1 MKITYTINNPET
13 YFEKNSNL
21 SSIKKLLKYTRLIS
35 CILVIFLILMIVFSL
50 ILPNHQEGTNHILQC
65 CFICF
70 FLVFVLQGFF
80 EVFFKYQDK
89 KNWEYKLSQR
99 VSLNDT
105 LVTMTQ
111 QKITQTKNILYNYT
125 INFND
130 IEELVWDKEKNLLH
144 LHFSDIKT
152 YKNVFTL
159 KKSENKIETFKTKE
173 DFISIFLEDSFAYD
187 LLENLRQTTGK
198 KIIIIK

>member
-144 LHFSDIKT
+144 LPFSDIKT
-152 YKNVFTL
+152 YKNVFN
-159 KKSENKIETFKTKE
+159 KKNSENKIETFKTKE

-187 LLENLRQTTGK
+187 LLENLRQATGK

>member
-1 MKITYTINNPET
+1 MKITYTINNPEK
-13 YFEKNSNL
+13 YLEKHSNL

-35 CILVIFLILMIVFSL
+35 CILIIFLILIIVFSL
-50 ILPNHQEGTNHILQC
+50 ILSNHQEGTNNILQW
-65 CFICF
+65 CFIYF

-80 EVFFKYQDK
+80 EVFLKYQDK

-159 KKSENKIETFKTKE
+159 KNSENKIETFKTKE

-187 LLENLRQTTGK
+187 LLENLRQATGK
-198 KIIIIK
+198 KLL

>member
-1 MKITYTINNPET
+1 MKITYTINNPEK
-13 YFEKNSNL
+13 YLEKHSNL

-35 CILVIFLILMIVFSL
+35 CILIIFLILIIVFSL
-50 ILPNHQEGTNHILQC
+50 ILPNHQEGTNNILQW

-80 EVFFKYQDK
+80 EVFLKYQDK

-152 YKNVFTL
+152 YKNVFN
-159 KKSENKIETFKTKE
+159 KKNSENKIETFKTKE

-187 LLENLRQTTGK
+187 LLENLRQATGK

>member
-111 QKITQTKNILYNYT
+111 QKITQTTNILYNYT

-159 KKSENKIETFKTKE
+159 KNSENKIETFKTKE

-187 LLENLRQTTGK
+187 LLENLRQATGK

>member
-1 MKITYTINNPET
+1 MKITYTINNPEK
-13 YFEKNSNL
+13 YLEKHSNL

-35 CILVIFLILMIVFSL
+35 CILIIFLILIIVFSL
-50 ILPNHQEGTNHILQC
+50 ILPNHQEGANHILQC

-70 FLVFVLQGFF
+70 FLVIVLQGFF
-80 EVFFKYQDK
+80 EVFFKYQVRK
-89 KNWEYKLSQR
+89 HWEYKLSQK
-99 VSLNDT
+99 VSLNDK
-105 LVTMTQ
+105 LITMTQ
-111 QKITQTKNILYNYT
+111 KKTTQTKNILYNYT

-130 IEELVWDKEKNLLH
+130 IEELVWDKEKNLMH

-152 YKNVFTL
+152 YKNVFYR
-159 KKSENKIETFKTKE
+159 KNGENKIETFEIKE

-187 LLENLRQTTGK
+187 LLENLRQATGK

>member
-1 MKITYTINNPET
+1 M
-13 YFEKNSNL
+13 
-21 SSIKKLLKYTRLIS
+21 
-35 CILVIFLILMIVFSL
+35 
-50 ILPNHQEGTNHILQC
+50 
-65 CFICF
+65 
-70 FLVFVLQGFF
+70 LQGFF
-80 EVFFKYQDK
+80 EVFLKYQDK

-187 LLENLRQTTGK
+187 LLENLRQATGK

>member
-80 EVFFKYQDK
+80 EVFLKYQDK

-111 QKITQTKNILYNYT
+111 QKITQTTNILYNYT

-159 KKSENKIETFKTKE
+159 KNSENKIETFKTKE

-187 LLENLRQTTGK
+187 LLENLRQATGK